1 MRKNTE
7 KYSRQ
12 IIEAIKTLPYFR
24 IEDLISINKDSHYLK
39 IFVHRL
45 KKRGEI
51 KSIKRGVYVSVDY
64 LNFAGKQGIVN
75 NYYEFLGNILYQPS
89 YLSGEYILQKYSILS
104 ESVNSFTLV
113 SRKKT
118 NRFFNDFGSFK
129 YYHIKEG
136 LFVGFESRDKDGF
149 LIAEATLAKA
159 LFDFLYFRK
168 NILNSVEEIKSLRL
182 NLENLK
188 TTDLRELK
196 YYVKLEK
203 SKKMLVIYNWLID
216 LYE

>member
-1 MRKNTE
+1 MRKSTE
-7 KYSRQ
+7 KYSQR

-24 IEDLISINKDSHYLK
+24 IEDLISVNKNAQYLK
-39 IFVHRL
+39 IFVYRL

-51 KSIKRGVYVSVDY
+51 KSIKRGVYVSKSY
-64 LNFAGKQGIVN
+64 LDFAEKRGIMN
-75 NYYEFLGNILYQPS
+75 SYYEFLGNILYQPS
-89 YLSGEYILQKYSILS
+89 YLSVEYVLQKYSVLS
-104 ESVNSFTLV
+104 EAVNAFTLV

-118 NRFFNDFGSFK
+118 NRFLNDFGSFK
-129 YYHIKEG
+129 YYHIKED
-136 LFVGFESRDKDGF
+136 LFVGFESKNKDGF

-188 TTDLRELK
+188 PADIKELK
-196 YYVKLEK
+196 RYVKLEK
-203 SKKMLVIYNWLID
+203 SKKMMMIFNWLVE